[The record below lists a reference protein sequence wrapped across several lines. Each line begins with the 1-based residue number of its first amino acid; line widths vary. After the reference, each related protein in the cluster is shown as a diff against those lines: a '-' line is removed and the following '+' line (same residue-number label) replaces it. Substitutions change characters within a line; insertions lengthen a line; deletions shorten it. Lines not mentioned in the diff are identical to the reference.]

1 MLLTLHL
8 DLFTAS
14 LLGVSIT
21 ALSTGLFT
29 KSGFSLPVWPSL
41 LMLAIMVGYF
51 VLSYRLFGGTLLQ
64 HILKA
69 RRRPT

>member
-21 ALSTGLFT
+21 ALSTGLF
-29 KSGFSLPVWPSL
+29 
-41 LMLAIMVGYF
+41 
-51 VLSYRLFGGTLLQ
+51 GGTLLQ